1 MVDLKLTPQ
10 EFIIR
15 TQRTGVAD
23 VFVSRRY
30 GDFRRLA
37 EELRLQYPD
46 IELPNPPPK
55 DKSAANA
62 PAQAQAPVQQGYS
75 AYNPLRMIYGSGTS
89 TPQQQ
94 QQHSGN
100 NTPSPRES
108 GEGERPDDLDG
119 HLHPAMP
126 LSREKNRL
134 TLRAYLQSILAI
146 PEIANSPVMRSF
158 LLSAPTTLTPPEAA
172 DVQRRLEADAV
183 REEGRKRFR
192 EEAERRVEAL
202 RDGLAAFKGDIL
214 SQEGGLKSV
223 FDVVRRV
230 ERVEDLPPAEKSV
243 LEWGRIS

>member
-1 MVDLKLTPQ
+1 M
-10 EFIIR
+10 
-15 TQRTGVAD
+15 AD

-37 EELRLQYPD
+37 EELRIQFPD

-55 DKSAANA
+55 DKSAANVA
-62 PAQAQAPVQQGYS
+62 PQVQQGYS

-89 TPQQQ
+89 SPQQ
-94 QQHSGN
+94 SGT
-100 NTPSPRES
+100 NTPSPRGS
-108 GEGERPDDLDG
+108 GETERPDGFDDAT
-119 HLHPAMP
+119 LHSVMP

-134 TLRAYLQSILAI
+134 TLRAYLQSIMSI

-202 RDGLAAFKGDIL
+202 RGGLAAFKGDIL

>member
-1 MVDLKLTPQ
+1 
-10 EFIIR
+10 
-15 TQRTGVAD
+15 
-23 VFVSRRY
+23 
-30 GDFRRLA
+30 
-37 EELRLQYPD
+37 
-46 IELPNPPPK
+46 
-55 DKSAANA
+55 
-62 PAQAQAPVQQGYS
+62 
-75 AYNPLRMIYGSGTS
+75 MIYGSGTS
-89 TPQQQ
+89 SPQP
-94 QQHSGN
+94 SGT
-100 NTPSPRES
+100 NTPSPRAS
-108 GEGERPDDLDG
+108 GETERPDNLDG
-119 HLHPAMP
+119 AALPPAMP

-134 TLRAYLQSILAI
+134 TLRAYLQSIMSI

-202 RDGLAAFKGDIL
+202 RGGLAAFKGDIL